1 MNNVEIERKFK
12 IKSLPDNLDQ
22 YKSCTIEQAYV
33 CTAPV
38 IRVRKQ
44 DDNYILTYKGG
55 GMMARSEYNLPLGKE
70 GYEHM
75 LKKADGNVI
84 TKTRYFIPLENAL
97 TAELDVF
104 EGMFEGLVFVEVE
117 FESVDEANAFVPPEW
132 FDEDVTDDR
141 RYHNSYLSKLE
152 KFDINDFK

>member
-152 KFDINDFK
+152 KFDINNFK

>member
-75 LKKADGNVI
+75 LNKADGNVI
-84 TKTRYFIPLENAL
+84 TKTRYFIPLDNGL

-117 FESVDEANAFVPPEW
+117 FESLEQATSFVPPDW
-132 FDEDVTDDR
+132 FDEDVTNDR

-152 KFDINDFK
+152 KYDKNDF

>member
-12 IKSLPDNLDQ
+12 IKSLPENLNQ

-132 FDEDVTDDR
+132 FDEDVTNDR
-141 RYHNSYLSKLE
+141 HYHNSYLSKLQE
-152 KFDINDFK
+152 FNIDEF

>member
-12 IKSLPDNLDQ
+12 IKSLPDNLNQ

-117 FESVDEANAFVPPEW
+117 FESVDEANSFVPPEW

>member
-12 IKSLPDNLDQ
+12 IKSLPKELDQ

-38 IRVRKQ
+38 IRIRKQ

-75 LKKADGNVI
+75 LNKADGNVI

-117 FESVDEANAFVPPEW
+117 FESVDEANSFVPPEW
-132 FDEDVTDDR
+132 FDEDVTNDR

>member
-12 IKSLPDNLDQ
+12 IKSLPKELDK
-22 YKSCTIEQAYV
+22 YKSCTIEQAYL
-33 CTAPV
+33 CTNPV
-38 IRVRKQ
+38 IRIRKQ
-44 DDNYILTYKGG
+44 DDDYILTYKGG

-84 TKTRYFIPLENAL
+84 TKTRYFIPLEDAL

-117 FESVDEANAFVPPEW
+117 FESLDQATAFVPPDW
-132 FDEDVTDDR
+132 FDEDVTNDKH
-141 RYHNSYLSKLE
+141 YHNSFLSKLE
-152 KFDINDFK
+152 KFNIKEF

>member
-12 IKSLPDNLDQ
+12 IKSLPENLDQ

-117 FESVDEANAFVPPEW
+117 FESVDEANSFVPPEW

>member
-12 IKSLPDNLDQ
+12 IKSLPKELDQ

-38 IRVRKQ
+38 IRIRKQ

-84 TKTRYFIPLENAL
+84 TKTRYFIPLDNGL

-117 FESVDEANAFVPPEW
+117 FESLDQATAFIPPDW
-132 FDEDVTDDR
+132 FDEDVTNDR

-152 KFDINDFK
+152 KYDKNDF

>member
-33 CTAPV
+33 CTKPV

-44 DDNYILTYKGG
+44 DDDYILTYKGG

-75 LKKADGNVI
+75 LNKADGNII
-84 TKTRYFIPLENAL
+84 TKTRYFISINDGL

-104 EGMFEGLVFVEVE
+104 EGMFDGLVFVEVE
-117 FESVDEANAFVPPEW
+117 FDSLDAATAFEPPEW
-132 FDEDVTDDR
+132 FGEDVTNDR
-141 RYHNSYLSKLE
+141 RFHNSYLSKLE
-152 KFDINDFK
+152 SFDIKNFE

>member
-1 MNNVEIERKFK
+1 MANVEIERKFR
-12 IKSLPDNLDQ
+12 ITSLPEDLDQ
-22 YKSCTIEQAYV
+22 YKSCKIEQAYV

-44 DDNYILTYKGG
+44 DDDYILTYKGG
-55 GMMARSEYNLPLGKE
+55 GMLAHPEYNLPLGRE

-75 LKKADGNVI
+75 LSKADGNII
-84 TKTRYFIPLENAL
+84 TKTRYFIPINDGL

-104 EGMFEGLVFVEVE
+104 EGMFDGLVFVEVE
-117 FESVDEANAFVPPEW
+117 FESLDQATAFTPPEW
-132 FDEDVTDDR
+132 FGEDVTNDR

-152 KFDINDFK
+152 KFDINEF

>member
-12 IKSLPDNLDQ
+12 IKSLPENLDQ

-44 DDNYILTYKGG
+44 DDDFILTYKGG
-55 GMMARSEYNLPLGKE
+55 GMMARAEYNLPLGQE

-75 LKKADGNVI
+75 LSKADGNVI
-84 TKTRYFIPLENAL
+84 TKTRYFIPLDDGL

-117 FESVDEANAFVPPEW
+117 FDSVDEATAFVPPEW
-132 FDEDVTDDR
+132 FGEDVTKDR
-141 RYHNSYLSKLE
+141 RYHNSYLSSLDV
-152 KFDINDFK
+152 FDINDFN

>member
-117 FESVDEANAFVPPEW
+117 FESVDEANSFVPPEW

>member
-12 IKSLPDNLDQ
+12 ITTLPENLDQ
-22 YKSCTIEQAYV
+22 YKSCKIEQAYI

-44 DDNYILTYKGG
+44 DDDYILTYKGG
-55 GMMARSEYNLPLGKE
+55 GFIAHPEYNLPLGKE

-75 LKKADGNVI
+75 LTKADGNVI
-84 TKTRYFIPLENAL
+84 TKTRYFIPINDGL

-104 EGMFEGLVFVEVE
+104 EGMFDGLVFVEVE
-117 FESVDEANAFVPPEW
+117 FDSLDAATAFAPPEW
-132 FDEDVTDDR
+132 FGEDVTKDR

-152 KFDINDFK
+152 KFDLSDF

>member
-33 CTAPV
+33 CTTPV

-117 FESVDEANAFVPPEW
+117 FESVDEATAFVPPEW

>member
-55 GMMARSEYNLPLGKE
+55 GMMARSEYNLPLDKE

-75 LKKADGNVI
+75 LSKADGNVI

-117 FESVDEANAFVPPEW
+117 FESVDEATAFVPPEW